1 MAEVET
7 TENKSAFADLIN
19 VNSGL
24 NNSGGH
30 TFVDGDTLRNEEGQ
44 LVRIEGL
51 EAAEIAHLR
60 NDNTFSPGTAG
71 GNQAALSIQSLANK
85 LGYTNV
91 KYLTNAD
98 GSPKLDATGTR
109 LMGRMT
115 DDSGRDFTQVATTYG
130 VNQLGLYSTDNEI
143 LSSQFGTAER
153 SANLDKPLTDWELA
167 KVQIDAATNAEMSY
181 EQEFKRAA
189 LDERTLASWNAPQN
203 PGETFESYQRRL
215 KLAKEYIPG
224 QVQIRK
230 LDRDINNKALSPLS
244 EGIDVGLTGAIEGL
258 YGAAQLVGESTGFKW
273 LENVGT
279 AGITRQHAYLANM
292 PELKLSAFKPI
303 IDKNGVVT
311 GNEWD
316 IKGVGEFFEYL
327 GTNAAVSIP
336 YMANTVGATLLSGPT
351 FGLSMLSPAAVYTG
365 QTWNE
370 MEGDNKNAGLAIA
383 AGVTQAILD
392 RIGLQGLIG
401 GSILKKTTRDAAIK
415 KIMASGVGKA
425 VAEQTLAKLTRV
437 EVAKFVGSAAEVAK
451 AQLKSRNVLRA
462 LVAQSAKGFASE
474 SMTEG
479 AQELTAYMAAV
490 AGSDKVF
497 DAVELESR
505 LLNAFI
511 AGGTM
516 GSTFAI
522 PGVAYD
528 AGAWADVAVR
538 QLPAEAKRLSFAGKW
553 AADEKKRTGSVN
565 SVQQNNS
572 DAKADINKRV
582 MPTASFSEKAEAGT
596 AAKKGRSGFDKVKDA
611 WESTPVLWRGSTR
624 MIFTEKLQN
633 ASRAMRKLA
642 DGFGANLQRIYSG
655 SNFENRKKHILTQ
668 YRNSVSTPAEY
679 AKKAGFKSLNQGEL
693 SNIIYTFG
701 RWAGSKKLT
710 LKDWNK
716 LPADLQPHRA
726 WLADYYQETS
736 QLSEKL
742 YTDQIAAGA
751 TNLNRLENYLLR
763 YKSFNKAAIEKDK
776 NGFIAALEKDY
787 NFSNLDATELTNN
800 ILNQELLIG
809 ETDAFTVGKGKFIP
823 ASHKKRTLNL
833 AENKNF
839 NAYMETDAFT
849 NISNASKS
857 ASRYITYQEFLGN
870 NNEVINE
877 LLNQAME
884 EGVPAAE
891 VNKVAAELQDYLD
904 AESGNYKRLDNE
916 TIAKV
921 QKHLG
926 LWTTIAGL
934 PLATISSFVE
944 LAITMQALTPKQIS
958 TTIMTASKEMAEAM
972 WSTIK
977 NPTLSSTEKQ
987 LEKEQ
992 RQSNIKR
999 LGFFDWDVGAAQT
1012 TGATENTHASRHLL
1026 DKYFKI
1032 IGLQQWT
1039 DYTRSIRAS
1048 IADDFIMSKVNA
1060 ISNQRQMNKQVGP
1073 FTSATASQIDNE
1085 GLYTNAIQE
1094 AEEQL
1099 RNLGINVDRLIEL
1112 TDNPIVKGSP
1122 EAVEF
1127 DAMML
1132 EAEFNFVNQAIA
1144 LPGTA
1149 NRPLYYQNQHL
1160 ALFTQFQGF
1169 IATFTANQIP
1179 RMWGEYVS
1187 RGTPAMKYNAFAVMS
1202 TMIML
1207 GFVSQYLKDLIKYG
1221 KPSPYLDDVE
1231 KFQRAIG
1238 SSGLMGT
1245 GERVVN
1251 LVFPIYESSSD
1262 NVAEW
1267 FFNTASGEAAAL
1279 SNVSRAAGGIG
1290 KIVEGKTDKGVYDLL
1305 KTAPFTGPFNQ
1316 FNRYISELF
1325 K

>member
-1 MAEVET
+1 MAEIAT
-7 TENKSAFADLIN
+7 TEPEISDFASIIN
-19 VNSGL
+19 QTNEL

-30 TFVDGDTLRNEEGQ
+30 SFIDGDTVRNSEGQ
-44 LVRIEGL
+44 LIRIEGL
-51 EAAEIAHLR
+51 EAAEVSHINEHGI
-60 NDNTFSPGTAG
+60 TPGTAG
-71 GNQAALSIQSLANK
+71 GLQAATSIQNLANK
-85 LGYTNV
+85 FGYTNV
-91 KYLTNAD
+91 EYLTNPD
-98 GSPKLDATGTR
+98 GSVKMDATGSR
-109 LMGRMT
+109 IMGRLK
-115 DDSGRDFTQVATTYG
+115 DKRGRDLTEMATRYG
-130 VNQLGLYSTDNEI
+130 VNQVGLFSTEDEI
-143 LSSQFGTAER
+143 RAAQWGAAENR
-153 SANLDKPLTDWELA
+153 IDEPVNDWEKA
-167 KVQIDAATNAEMSY
+167 AIQIEQATQNEMRY
-181 EQEFKRAA
+181 EQQFKQEA
-189 LDERTLASWNAPQN
+189 LNEKELAYYNAPQM
-203 PGETFESYQRRL
+203 PGETLVAYQQRKKVGERFVNTSV
-215 KLAKEYIPG
+215 
-224 QVQIRK
+224 QVRN
-230 LDRDINNKALSPLS
+230 LDRTLENKS
-244 EGIDVGLTGAIEGL
+244 EGPLGDGIDTGLIGVIEGL
-258 YGAAQLVGESTGFKW
+258 YGTAQMVGEETGFKW
-273 LENVGT
+273 LENIGT
-279 AGITRQHAYLANM
+279 AGIKRQHAYLADM

-336 YMANTVGATLLSGPT
+336 YMANTVGATLLAGPT
-351 FGLSMLSPAAVYTG
+351 FGLSMLSPSAVYTG

-370 MEGDNKNAGLAIA
+370 MEGDNKNAAIA
-383 AGVTQAILD
+383 IASGVTQAILD
-392 RIGLQGLIG
+392 KIGLQGLVG
-401 GSILKKTTRDAAIK
+401 GSILKSSTRNAIID
-415 KIMASGVGKA
+415 KIMKTGVSKS
-425 VAEQTLAKLTRV
+425 VAQQTLSKMTRL
-437 EVAKFVGSAAEVAK
+437 EVANFIGSAAKTAA
-451 AQLKSRNVLRA
+451 AQLTSRNVLKA
-462 LVAQSAKGFASE
+462 LLAQSAKGFVSE
-474 SMTEG
+474 ATTEA
-479 AQELTAYMAAV
+479 AQELTGYMAAV

-497 DAVELESR
+497 DAVQLESR
-505 LLNAFI
+505 IMNAFI

-538 QLPAEAKRLSFAGKW
+538 QAPAEAKRLSFAGKW
-553 AADEKKRTGSVN
+553 AADEKKRTGSVS

-572 DAKADINKRV
+572 NAKADINKRV

-596 AAKKGRSGFDKVKDA
+596 AAKKGRSVFDKVKDA

-668 YRNSVSTPAEY
+668 YRNSVSSPAEY

-710 LKDWNK
+710 LNDWNN
-716 LPADLQPHRA
+716 LPADLQQHRA

-891 VNKVAAELQDYLD
+891 VNRVAAELQDYLD

-958 TTIMTASKEMAEAM
+958 NTIMKASKEMAEAM

-987 LEKEQ
+987 LDKET
-992 RQSNIKR
+992 RQSKIKE

-1048 IADDFIMSKVNA
+1048 IADDFIMDKANA
-1060 ISNQRQMNKQVGP
+1060 IAAQRKAG
-1073 FTSATASQIDNE
+1073 A
-1085 GLYTNAIQE
+1085 LYTNAIQE

-1099 RNLGINVDRLIEL
+1099 RNLGINVDRIIEM
-1112 TDNPIVKGSP
+1112 NA
-1122 EAVEF
+1122 EAGFWSAATEAEF

-1231 KFQRAIG
+1231 KFQRAMG

-1262 NVAEW
+1262 NAAEW
-1267 FFNTASGEAAAL
+1267 FFKTASGEAAAL

-1305 KTAPFTGPFNQ
+1305 KTAPFIGPFNQ
-1316 FNRYISELF
+1316 FNRSIAELF

>member
-1 MAEVET
+1 
-7 TENKSAFADLIN
+7 L
-19 VNSGL
+19 
-24 NNSGGH
+24 
-30 TFVDGDTLRNEEGQ
+30 
-44 LVRIEGL
+44 
-51 EAAEIAHLR
+51 
-60 NDNTFSPGTAG
+60 NTF
-71 GNQAALSIQSLANK
+71 
-85 LGYTNV
+85 
-91 KYLTNAD
+91 
-98 GSPKLDATGTR
+98 
-109 LMGRMT
+109 
-115 DDSGRDFTQVATTYG
+115 
-130 VNQLGLYSTDNEI
+130 
-143 LSSQFGTAER
+143 
-153 SANLDKPLTDWELA
+153 
-167 KVQIDAATNAEMSY
+167 
-181 EQEFKRAA
+181 
-189 LDERTLASWNAPQN
+189 
-203 PGETFESYQRRL
+203 
-215 KLAKEYIPG
+215 
-224 QVQIRK
+224 
-230 LDRDINNKALSPLS
+230 
-244 EGIDVGLTGAIEGL
+244 
-258 YGAAQLVGESTGFKW
+258 
-273 LENVGT
+273 
-279 AGITRQHAYLANM
+279 
-292 PELKLSAFKPI
+292 
-303 IDKNGVVT
+303 
-311 GNEWD
+311 
-316 IKGVGEFFEYL
+316 

-336 YMANTVGATLLSGPT
+336 YMANTVGATLLAGPT
-351 FGLSMLSPAAVYTG
+351 FGLSMLSPSAVYTG

-370 MEGDNKNAGLAIA
+370 MEGDNKNAAIA
-383 AGVTQAILD
+383 IASGVTQAILD
-392 RIGLQGLIG
+392 KIGLQGLVG
-401 GSILKKTTRDAAIK
+401 GSILKSSTRNAIID
-415 KIMASGVGKA
+415 KIMKTGVSKS
-425 VAEQTLAKLTRV
+425 VAQQTLSKMTRL
-437 EVAKFVGSAAEVAK
+437 EVANFIGSAAKTAA
-451 AQLKSRNVLRA
+451 AQLTSRNVLKA
-462 LVAQSAKGFASE
+462 LLAQSAKGFVSE
-474 SMTEG
+474 ATTEA
-479 AQELTAYMAAV
+479 AQELTGYMAAV

-497 DAVELESR
+497 DAVQLESR
-505 LLNAFI
+505 IMNAFI

-538 QLPAEAKRLSFAGKW
+538 QAPAEAKRLSFAGKW

-596 AAKKGRSGFDKVKDA
+596 AAKKGRSVFDKVKDA

-736 QLSEKL
+736 QLSDKL

-763 YKSFNKAAIEKDK
+763 YKSFNKGAIEKDK

-891 VNKVAAELQDYLD
+891 VNRVAAELQDYLD

-934 PLATISSFVE
+934 PLATVSSFVE

-958 TTIMTASKEMAEAM
+958 TTIMKASKEMAEAM

-1099 RNLGINVDRLIEL
+1099 RNLGINVDRIIEMNDQVAPWSA
-1112 TDNPIVKGSP
+1112 TQQ
-1122 EAVEF
+1122 AEF

-1231 KFQRAIG
+1231 KFQRAMG

-1262 NVAEW
+1262 NAAEW
-1267 FFNTASGEAAAL
+1267 FFKTASGEAAAL

-1290 KIVEGKTDKGVYDLL
+1290 KIVEGKTDKGIYDLL
-1305 KTAPFTGPFNQ
+1305 KTAPFIGPFNQ
-1316 FNRYISELF
+1316 FNRSIAELF

>member
-1 MAEVET
+1 MAEITT
-7 TENKSAFADLIN
+7 TEPEISDFASIIN
-19 VNSGL
+19 QTNEL

-30 TFVDGDTLRNEEGQ
+30 SFIDGDTVRNSEGQ
-44 LVRIEGL
+44 LIRIEGL
-51 EAAEIAHLR
+51 EAAEVSHINEHGI
-60 NDNTFSPGTAG
+60 TPGTAG
-71 GNQAALSIQSLANK
+71 GLQAATSIQNLANK
-85 LGYTNV
+85 FGYTNV
-91 KYLTNAD
+91 EYLTNPD
-98 GSPKLDATGTR
+98 GSVKMDATGSR
-109 LMGRMT
+109 IMGRLK
-115 DDSGRDFTQVATTYG
+115 DKRGRDLTEMATRYG
-130 VNQLGLYSTDNEI
+130 VNQVGLFSTEDEI
-143 LSSQFGTAER
+143 RAAQWGAAENR
-153 SANLDKPLTDWELA
+153 IDEPVNDWEKA
-167 KVQIDAATNAEMSY
+167 AIQIEQATQNEMRY
-181 EQEFKRAA
+181 EQQFKQEA
-189 LDERTLASWNAPQN
+189 LNEKELAYYNAPQM
-203 PGETFESYQRRL
+203 PGETLVAYQQRKKVGERFVNTSV
-215 KLAKEYIPG
+215 
-224 QVQIRK
+224 QVRN
-230 LDRDINNKALSPLS
+230 LDRTLENKS
-244 EGIDVGLTGAIEGL
+244 EGPLGDGIDTGLIGVIEGL
-258 YGAAQLVGESTGFKW
+258 YGTAQMVGEETGFKW
-273 LENVGT
+273 LENIGT
-279 AGITRQHAYLANM
+279 AGIKRQHAYLADM

-336 YMANTVGATLLSGPT
+336 YMANTVGATLLAGPT
-351 FGLSMLSPAAVYTG
+351 FGLSMLSPSAVYTG

-370 MEGDNKNAGLAIA
+370 MEGDNKNAAIA
-383 AGVTQAILD
+383 IASGVTQAILD
-392 RIGLQGLIG
+392 KIGLQGLVG
-401 GSILKKTTRDAAIK
+401 GSILKSSTRNAIID
-415 KIMASGVGKA
+415 KIMKTGVSKS
-425 VAEQTLAKLTRV
+425 VAQQTLSKMTRL
-437 EVAKFVGSAAEVAK
+437 EVANFIGSAAKTAA
-451 AQLKSRNVLRA
+451 AQLTSRNVLKA
-462 LVAQSAKGFASE
+462 LLAQSAKGFVSE
-474 SMTEG
+474 ATTEA
-479 AQELTAYMAAV
+479 AQELTGYMAAV

-497 DAVELESR
+497 DAVQLESR
-505 LLNAFI
+505 IMNAFI

-538 QLPAEAKRLSFAGKW
+538 QAPAEAKRLSFAGKW

-596 AAKKGRSGFDKVKDA
+596 AAKKGRSVFDKVKDA

-736 QLSEKL
+736 QLSDKL

-763 YKSFNKAAIEKDK
+763 YKSFNKGAIEKDK

-891 VNKVAAELQDYLD
+891 VNRVAAELQDYLD

-934 PLATISSFVE
+934 PLATVSSFVE

-958 TTIMTASKEMAEAM
+958 TTIMKASKEMAEAM

-1099 RNLGINVDRLIEL
+1099 RNLGINVDRIIEMNDQVAPWSA
-1112 TDNPIVKGSP
+1112 TQQ
-1122 EAVEF
+1122 AEF

-1231 KFQRAIG
+1231 KFQRAMG

-1262 NVAEW
+1262 NAAEW
-1267 FFNTASGEAAAL
+1267 FFKTASGEAAAL

-1290 KIVEGKTDKGVYDLL
+1290 KIVEGKTDKGIYDLL
-1305 KTAPFTGPFNQ
+1305 KTAPFIGPFNQ
-1316 FNRYISELF
+1316 FNRSIAELF

>member
-19 VNSGL
+19 VSSGL

-71 GNQAALSIQSLANK
+71 GDQAALSIQNLANK

-115 DDSGRDFTQVATTYG
+115 DNSGRDFTQVATTYG

-336 YMANTVGATLLSGPT
+336 YMANTVGATLLAGPT

-392 RIGLQGLIG
+392 RIGLKGLVG
-401 GSILKKTTRDAAIK
+401 GSILKKATRDAAIK

-642 DGFGANLQRIYSG
+642 DGFGGNLQRIYSG

-668 YRNSVSTPAEY
+668 YRNSVSSPAEF
-679 AKKAGFKSLNQGEL
+679 ATAAGFKNLNQGEL

-710 LKDWNK
+710 PKDWNK
-716 LPADLQPHRA
+716 LPAELQQHRT
-726 WLADYYQETS
+726 WLAKYYAETS
-736 QLSEKL
+736 QLSDKL

-763 YKSFNKAAIEKDK
+763 YKSFNKGAIEKDK

-800 ILNQELLIG
+800 ILNQELLVG

-857 ASRYITYQEFLGN
+857 AARYITYQEFLGN

-884 EGVPAAE
+884 EGVPAAD
-891 VNKVAAELQDYLD
+891 VNRVAAELQDYLD

-958 TTIMTASKEMAEAM
+958 TTIMKASKEMAEAM

-1099 RNLGINVDRLIEL
+1099 RNLGINVDRIIEMNDQVAPWSA
-1112 TDNPIVKGSP
+1112 TQQ
-1122 EAVEF
+1122 AEF

-1132 EAEFNFVNQAIA
+1132 EAQFNFVNQAIA

-1262 NVAEW
+1262 NAAEW
-1267 FFNTASGEAAAL
+1267 FFNTVSGEAAAL